1 MSVKGNLPF
10 RNFLLKSFFSKVP
23 KHILRIGS
31 VTNSSGY
38 AIAEQVEAEKCTAC
52 KLCAVICPDMAIS
65 VYR

>member
-1 MSVKGNLPF
+1 MAKIEVEKERCKGCGYCVMNC
-10 RNFLLKSFFSKVP
+10 P

-38 AIAEQVEAEKCTAC
+38 AIAEQVEAERCTAC